1 MFEKILNAGILITLD
16 QHVCYG
22 E

>member
-1 MFEKILNAGILITLD
+1 MSEKILNASILITLD

-22 E
+22 

>member
-1 MFEKILNAGILITLD
+1 MFEKIPNGSILITLD

-22 E
+22 

>member
-1 MFEKILNAGILITLD
+1 MSEKILNGSILITLD

-22 E
+22 